1 MNTQIDNIINHPKY
15 KRYYSKIQE
24 YEKGRS
30 SCKHDMFHFLDVARI
45 AYILNFEDD
54 LSIPK
59 KLIYATALLHD
70 IGRFEQYERGI
81 DHEISSASLCL
92 EILQDTGFTEKEIRQ
107 IQTAI
112 INHRNMDIKDE
123 KNLSGIIYRADKASR
138 PCHSC
143 LVQDVCNWP
152 IEKQNLMINY

>member
-1 MNTQIDNIINHPKY
+1 MKKGVHHVNTICFIFLMSHVLLIFLILKMIYLFLKNLFM
-15 KRYYSKIQE
+15 RL
-24 YEKGRS
+24 
-30 SCKHDMFHFLDVARI
+30 HF
-45 AYILNFEDD
+45 YMTSDD
-54 LSIPK
+54 LNNMSVG
-59 KLIYATALLHD
+59 LIMN
-70 IGRFEQYERGI
+70 
-81 DHEISSASLCL
+81 SSASLCL
-92 EILQDTGFTEKEIRQ
+92 EILQDTGFTENEIRQ

>member
-112 INHRNMDIKDE
+112 INHRNMDIK
-123 KNLSGIIYRADKASR
+123 G
-138 PCHSC
+138 
-143 LVQDVCNWP
+143 
-152 IEKQNLMINY
+152 